1 MPLFSSFYV
10 LNNSF
15 TFFVICINLY
25 LHTLLSYIVFF
36 FQLFIL
42 FIFNCDYFIFDYL
55 FVSNICVCLCVCARA
70 HVCVFV
76 CVCLYV
82 CVYILYILLVK
93 SFWTVRFVM
102 FFKEVSSA
110 HQACIYLIRRTEK
123 NSKLFKYFCNIKY
136 LFPIWIY
143 LKMYCISVISKHNFS
158 KQSHDP
164 SEIFLIFWFAA
175 QICIII
181 IIIGFELVKISH
193 NILCYTVSSQK
204 TTKKLKWNDIA

>member
-1 MPLFSSFYV
+1 MSV
-10 LNNSF
+10 
-15 TFFVICINLY
+15 
-25 LHTLLSYIVFF
+25 
-36 FQLFIL
+36 
-42 FIFNCDYFIFDYL
+42 
-55 FVSNICVCLCVCARA
+55 CVRTRVCA
-70 HVCVFV
+70 CV
-76 CVCLYV
+76 CVCV
-82 CVYILYILLVK
+82 CMCVYTLYILLVK

-175 QICIII
+175 QNCFIIII

-204 TTKKLKWNDIA
+204 TTKKLK